1 MLDQFIHTNTATL
14 SICILTVQV
23 NNFPVKDK
31 TALIS
36 SATLRKYLF
45 HPDGISVFNLA
56 ARKPTQPG
64 CQACYLYVLFI
75 VDLAI

>member
-1 MLDQFIHTNTATL
+1 MLNQFIHTYTATL
-14 SICILTVQV
+14 SICMLIVPV

-31 TALIS
+31 TVLIS
-36 SATLRKYLF
+36 NATLPKYLF
-45 HPDGISVFNLA
+45 HHDGISIFNLA